1 MQAAT
6 KRNITAVFTAG
17 TTKIWKPRPTNTEA
31 EMTPKEI
38 EARLLKVEEK
48 AEKAI
53 AESTMCRQLIK
64 SLLNQNAQY
73 REKLIECGYL
83 V

>member
-1 MQAAT
+1 
-6 KRNITAVFTAG
+6 
-17 TTKIWKPRPTNTEA
+17 
-31 EMTPKEI
+31 MTPKEI

-64 SLLNQNAQY
+64 SLLNQNAEY

>member
-1 MQAAT
+1 MPVAT
-6 KRNITAVFTAG
+6 KRNTIAVFTVG
-17 TTKIWKPRPTNTEA
+17 TIKTLKPRPINTEA
-31 EMTPKEI
+31 QMTKQEI
-38 EARLLKVEEK
+38 ESRLAKVEEK

-64 SLLNQNAQY
+64 SLLNQNAEY